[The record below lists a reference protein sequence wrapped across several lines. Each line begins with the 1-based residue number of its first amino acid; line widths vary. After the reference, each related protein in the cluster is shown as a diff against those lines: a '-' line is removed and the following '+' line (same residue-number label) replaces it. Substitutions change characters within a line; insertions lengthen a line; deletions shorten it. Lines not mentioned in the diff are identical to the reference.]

1 MSADDPATI
10 TPEEMPFT
18 ALEGSPAGDASV
30 FRCPLCGSRFT
41 HGEQA
46 CPSCPVN
53 AGCSLVTCPSC
64 SYSFPRSSRLVDWA
78 KRLITRRPRSEQ
90 R

>member
-10 TPEEMPFT
+10 APEEVPFT
-18 ALEGSPAGDASV
+18 RLEGSAGSATA
-30 FRCPLCGSRFT
+30 FQCPLCGSHFT
-41 HGEQA
+41 HGMQA

-53 AGCSLVTCPSC
+53 AGCSLVTCPNC
-64 SYSFPRSSRLVDWA
+64 SYAFPRSSRLVDWA
-78 KRLITRRPRSEQ
+78 RRLVTRRARPER